1 MSTALPTI
9 PGSASPPS
17 LDNSFGA
24 WLLGTF
30 FGLLMQGMIYHQAYR
45 YFRLYPEDPALLK
58 VWVVI
63 VVYAYLVT
71 NYFNPEVLLG
81 PPIWFVPD
89 QDFGVVPF
97 SDDIAL
103 RSMASLPILGS
114 FAAVVSQSF
123 FARRVYKFGPRYRII
138 VAIAMLC
145 YLAFFG
151 FYTTLSIK
159 IFHVEDFQGFL
170 KFSWMASVGSSPMM
184 VGDFLTTAVLIYALR
199 RSRTG
204 IVRTDS
210 LLDLLIIYAVS
221 TGLLICIFNVLNV
234 AFAIALPDNLI
245 YTATSIML
253 TKLYANTFLV
263 ALNTRHSL
271 GDRGAVT
278 GDLHFSTSRTT
289 VLHGL
294 KTAQIRHAHIPQ
306 LPLVAAGPPQSTALE
321 LKRMTTSDFM
331 EPSRSTKEE
340 DNESKHYELGPEN
353 RVMNDAVERA
363 RK

>member
-1 MSTALPTI
+1 MSTTLPTALV
-9 PGSASPPS
+9 PASPPS

-45 YFRLYPEDPALLK
+45 YFRLYPKDPALLK
-58 VWVVI
+58 AWVVA

-71 NYFNPEVLLG
+71 NYFKPEVLLG
-81 PPIWFVPD
+81 TPVW
-89 QDFGVVPF
+89 
-97 SDDIAL
+97 
-103 RSMASLPILGS
+103 SMALLPILGS

-123 FARRVYKFGPRYRII
+123 FARRVYMFGPRYRII

-151 FYTTLSIK
+151 FYTTLSVK
-159 IFHVEDFQGFL
+159 IFHVKDLQGFL
-170 KFSWMASVGSSPMM
+170 KFSWMASVGSSLMM

-204 IVRTDS
+204 ITRTDS
-210 LLDLLIIYAVS
+210 LLDLLIMYAVS
-221 TGLLICIFNVLNV
+221 TGLLICVFNVLNV

-271 GDRGAVT
+271 GDRGAIT
-278 GDLHFSTSRTT
+278 GDLDLSSFSMA
-289 VLHGL
+289 VLRGL
-294 KTAQIRHAHIPQ
+294 KTDRVRHAQIPK
-306 LPLVAAGPPQSTALE
+306 LPLVSAQTLPAGTAIE
-321 LKRMTTSDFM
+321 LKTVATLDFTAS
-331 EPSRSTKEE
+331 SRSTQV
-340 DNESKHYELGPEN
+340 DDPESKKSGMGVEN
-353 RVMNDAVERA
+353 HVENDTLERT